1 MFLFRQRCNLIEQGR
16 LTEKKKK
23 TTVIRNPFLFILLL
37 LSAGG
42 TYVAYNLSLLGPM
55 MQMTNAAANQASE
68 IGKQKLREFLENN
81 ETARQALAMPAS
93 SKSSGGE
100 QVRMDTLDSKGKKK
114 DYDDDGI

>member
-1 MFLFRQRCNLIEQGR
+1 
-16 LTEKKKK
+16 
-23 TTVIRNPFLFILLL
+23 
-37 LSAGG
+37 
-42 TYVAYNLSLLGPM
+42 M